1 MTKSDK
7 DMSDPGFEEMAN
19 NIPIGLYK
27 TTLDGNFVRVNSFL
41 IKMFGFDSEDEI
53 MNLNVSSLY
62 YEKNERDKLIKRYKK
77 INKVKNQEVKLRK
90 KNGTSFFGSIT
101 EMAISDD
108 SGKIIYFYG
117 ILEDIS
123 EKKRREEEIAKLA
136 TLVEQA
142 AVSIVL
148 TDLNGDI
155 QYVNPWFEKITG
167 YKKDESIGENPRI
180 LKSKN
185 ARYPENYFKAM
196 WESIN
201 KGENWL
207 GQFTNQKKS
216 GEDYIEEAAI
226 FPINSGDGKEI
237 LGFGAV
243 KKDITLQIELER
255 ELEYSLREMESL
267 KEKAE
272 SASKLKS
279 IFLANMSHDIRTP
292 LNAIIGFSDLLKKHK
307 LDNKLDGY
315 VDNIV
320 RSGNIL
326 LNLINDI
333 LDLSKIE
340 AGQMD
345 IIPNTLFVDDLTENI
360 RSIFFDQFSKKKIGF
375 IISRGKNVPD
385 RIFSDQSRIQ
395 QILINLLSNSLKY
408 TLRGEVI
415 LKIKYNDKK
424 DIIEFSVKDSGI
436 GIPEEIQ
443 DKLFTP
449 FFSNRTLHDVND
461 FSTGL
466 GLAIC
471 KNLAELLNGSIK
483 MSSEFGNGSEFIL
496 ELPVNSSEVEEI
508 LQLKD
513 SSFTIEGKDIAEHAN
528 KNILIAEDNPVNAE
542 LLYEALEMRG
552 FRNISVVT
560 DGEEAIENA
569 IKELP
574 QLIIMDNKMP
584 KVSGL
589 EALRVLRDRG
599 FENPV
604 IILTAD
610 AIEELKKDEIKV
622 MPESYLTKPINFEL
636 LFKEI
641 CRVLKHDYKN
651 NKKDTKDKLKNIR
664 PGLIINKDVSEN
676 IKNVFLKDLKEKN
689 KILKKAIDENIIEKE
704 FESISMIAH
713 SYKGNA
719 GYFGLGLFE
728 DLAGELDQR
737 LKDKRSA
744 KIISYLTIKLNR
756 MIEDI
761 LSINQ

>member
-1 MTKSDK
+1 MTKSVK
-7 DMSDPGFEEMAN
+7 DMIDPGFTSMID
-19 NIPIGLYK
+19 NIPVGLFRSTPEGK
-27 TTLDGNFVRVNSFL
+27 FLMVNDSMVK
-41 IKMFGFDSEDEI
+41 IFGYNSKDELLSCDI
-53 MNLNVSSLY
+53 SDLY
-62 YEKNERDKLIKRYKK
+62 YSKDD
-77 INKVKNQEVKLRK
+77 RK
-90 KNGTSFFGSIT
+90 KLLQECKGKAEIKITEIELKKMDGSLFYGSIT
-101 EMAISDD
+101 EKKVSDN
-108 SGKIIYFYG
+108 SGKTIYFDG

-123 EKKRREEEIAKLA
+123 EEKKKEEELIKLA

-148 TDLNGDI
+148 TDLKGNI

-167 YKKDESIGENPRI
+167 YKKDEAIGENPRI
-180 LKSKN
+180 LKSDN
-185 ARYPENYFKAM
+185 SRYPDNYFKTM

-201 KGENWL
+201 SGNNWL
-207 GQFTNQKKS
+207 GQFTNKKKS

-226 FPINSGDGKEI
+226 FPINSRDGKEI

-292 LNAIIGFSDLLKKHK
+292 LNAIIGFSDLLRKHK

-315 VDNIV
+315 VNNII

-345 IIPNTLFVDDLTENI
+345 ITPNTLFVDDITDNI
-360 RSIFFDQFSKKKIGF
+360 KSIFFDQFSKKKIDF

-385 RIFSDQSRIQ
+385 RIYSDQSRVQ
-395 QILINLLSNSLKY
+395 QIIINLLSNSLKY
-408 TLRGEVI
+408 TLKGEVI
-415 LKIKYNDKK
+415 LKMKYNNRK
-424 DIIEFSVKDSGI
+424 DIVEFSVKDSGI
-436 GIPEEIQ
+436 GIPAEIQ

-449 FFSNRTLHDVND
+449 FFSNRTLHDIND

-471 KNLAELLNGSIK
+471 KNLAELLNGSIT
-483 MSSEFGNGSEFIL
+483 MSSEFGTGSEFVL
-496 ELPVNSSEVEEI
+496 ELPANSSEVEEI

-513 SSFTIEGKDIAEHAN
+513 SHFTIEGKDIAEHAN

-569 IKELP
+569 INELP

-589 EALRVLRDRG
+589 EALRVIRDRG

-610 AIEELKKDEIKV
+610 TIEELKEDEIKV

-636 LFKEI
+636 LFGEI

-651 NKKDTKDKLKNIR
+651 NKNDTKNKSKNMR

-689 KILKKAIDENIIEKE
+689 KILNKIIDEKNIDKE

>member
-7 DMSDPGFEEMAN
+7 DMADIGFSSIMD
-19 NIPIGLYK
+19 NIPVGLFRSTPEGKFLMVNNSLVKIFEFNSKDDLMTCDISDLYYSEDDRKKILGNYK
-27 TTLDGNFVRVNSFL
+27 TR
-41 IKMFGFDSEDEI
+41 
-53 MNLNVSSLY
+53 
-62 YEKNERDKLIKRYKK
+62 KK
-77 INKVKNQEVKLRK
+77 IQNPEIRLK
-90 KNGTSFFGSIT
+90 KKDGTLFFGSLT
-101 EMAISDD
+101 EKVVTDN
-108 SGKIIYFYG
+108 SGKIIYFDG

-123 EKKRREEEIAKLA
+123 EKKEKEEEIAKLA

-148 TDLNGDI
+148 TDLKGDI
-155 QYVNPWFEKITG
+155 QYVNPWFEKLTG
-167 YKKDESIGENPRI
+167 YSKDEAIGENPRI

-185 ARYPENYFKAM
+185 TRYPDNYFKSM
-196 WESIN
+196 WEAIN
-201 KGENWL
+201 NGDNWI

-216 GEDYIEEAAI
+216 GEDYIEEASV
-226 FPINSGDGKEI
+226 FPINSRDGKEI

-243 KKDITLQIELER
+243 KKDITQQIELER

-307 LDNKLDGY
+307 LDNKLNGY
-315 VDNIV
+315 VNNII

-345 IIPNTLFVDDLTENI
+345 MILSTLFLEDLTENI
-360 RSIFFDQFSKKKIGF
+360 RSIFEDQFSRKKIAFKIEKGEDL
-375 IISRGKNVPD
+375 PD
-385 RIFSDQSRIQ
+385 RIYSDQSRIQ
-395 QILINLLSNSLKY
+395 QILINLMSNSLKF
-408 TLRGEVI
+408 TLKGEVI
-415 LKIKYNDKK
+415 LRIKYNDKK
-424 DIIEFSVKDSGI
+424 DTMQFSVKDSGI
-436 GIPEEIQ
+436 GIPEDIQ

-449 FFSNRTLHDVND
+449 FFSNRALHNIDEA
-461 FSTGL
+461 STGL
-466 GLAIC
+466 GLSIC
-471 KNLAELLNGSIK
+471 KNLAKLLGGSIK
-483 MSSEFGNGSEFIL
+483 MSSEFGIGSEFIL
-496 ELPVNSSEVEEI
+496 ELPANSSEIEEI

-513 SSFTIEGKDIAEHAN
+513 RQFTLSGEDIGEYAN

-552 FRNISVVT
+552 FRNISIVT
-560 DGEEAIENA
+560 DGEEAIENS
-569 IKELP
+569 INELP
-574 QLIIMDNKMP
+574 QLVIMDNKMP

-589 EALRVLRDRG
+589 EALRVIRGRG

-610 AIEELKKDEIKV
+610 ALEELNRDEIKV
-622 MPESYLTKPINFEL
+622 MPDSYLTKPINFEL
-636 LFKEI
+636 LFEEI
-641 CRVLKHDYKN
+641 CRLLKRDDKSN
-651 NKKDTKDKLKNIR
+651 NKNIKNKSKKIR
-664 PGLIINKDVSEN
+664 PGLIISKNVSEN
-676 IKNVFLKDLKEKN
+676 IKNIFLKDLKEKHE
-689 KILKKAIDENIIEKE
+689 ILKKAIDENNIENE

-719 GYFGLGLFE
+719 GYFGLTLFE
-728 DLAGELDQR
+728 ALAGELDQR

-744 KIISYLTIKLNR
+744 KIITYLTIKLNQ

-761 LSINQ
+761 LSNNM

>member
-1 MTKSDK
+1 MKKSDK
-7 DMSDPGFEEMAN
+7 NMIDPGFEEMAN

-41 IKMFGFDSEDEI
+41 INMFGFDSEDEI

-77 INKVKNQEVKLRK
+77 INKVKNHEVKLRK
-90 KNGTSFFGSIT
+90 KDGTSFFGSIT

-123 EKKRREEEIAKLA
+123 DKKKREEEITKLA
-136 TLVEQA
+136 TLVDQA

-148 TDLNGDI
+148 TDLSGNI
-155 QYVNPWFEKITG
+155 QYVNPWFENKTG
-167 YKKDESIGENPRI
+167 YKKDEAIGKNPRI

-185 ARYPENYFKAM
+185 SSYPEHYFKTM

-201 KGENWL
+201 NGDNWL

-216 GEDYIEEAAI
+216 GEEYIEEAAI
-226 FPINSGDGKEI
+226 FPINSKDGKEI

-243 KKDITLQIELER
+243 KKDITQQIELER

-315 VDNIV
+315 VNNII

-340 AGQMD
+340 AGQMNM
-345 IIPNTLFVDDLTENI
+345 IQNTLFLDDLAENI
-360 RSIFFDQFSKKKIGF
+360 KSIFDDQFRKKKIDF
-375 IISRGKNVPD
+375 KISKGKNLPD
-385 RIFSDQSRIQ
+385 RIYNDQSRIQ

-408 TLRGEVI
+408 TLKGEVL
-415 LKIKYNDKK
+415 LKMKYNDRK

-449 FFSNRTLHDVND
+449 FFSNRTLHDIDD

-471 KNLAELLNGSIK
+471 KNLAELLEGNIK
-483 MSSEFGNGSEFIL
+483 MSSEFGIGSEFIL
-496 ELPVNSSEVEEI
+496 ELPANSSEVEEI

-513 SSFTIEGKDIAEHAN
+513 SLFTLEGKDIGEYAN

-552 FRNISVVT
+552 FRNISIVT

-589 EALRVLRDRG
+589 EALRVIRDRG

-610 AIEELKKDEIKV
+610 AIEELEKDKIKV
-622 MPESYLTKPINFEL
+622 MPESYLTKPIDFKL
-636 LFKEI
+636 LFEEI
-641 CRVLKHDYKN
+641 CRVLKHNYKN
-651 NKKDTKDKLKNIR
+651 DKKNIKDKSKNIR
-664 PGLIINKDVSEN
+664 PGLIISKSVSEN
-676 IKNVFLKDLKEKN
+676 IKNVFLKDLKEKHE
-689 KILKKAIDENIIEKE
+689 ILKKAIDENSIENE
-704 FESISMIAH
+704 FESIALIAH

-719 GYFGLGLFE
+719 GYFGLSLFE
-728 DLAGELDQR
+728 DLTRELDQR

-744 KIISYLTIKLNR
+744 KIISDLTIKLAR